1 PRRVRPAVIRPMS
14 SPRDYRDYTPIV
26 GAQTD
31 IAPLGR
37 SGPKPEHE
45 KTADEDSDPV
55 DWNRIEAD
63 PDFAALRVAKRR
75 FIIPATVFFLCYYM
89 ALPVMVGFWPAV
101 MKEPV
106 LGKVNWAYLFAL
118 SQFLMTWIVCWLYV
132 RAAKN
137 WDLMNE
143 ALLAKYNR

>member
-1 PRRVRPAVIRPMS
+1 MS
-14 SPRDYRDYTPIV
+14 SPRDDRDYTPIV

-55 DWNRIEAD
+55 DWNRIAAD

-106 LGKVNWAYLFAL
+106 FGKVNWAYLFAL
-118 SQFLMTWIVCWLYV
+118 SQFLMTWTICWLYV
-132 RAAKN
+132 RAAKT
-137 WDLMNE
+137 WDLMNR